1 MARTREE
8 RSVQGF
14 SGESY
19 RKENIWKTSAIRENN
34 IKMYLQ
40 EIGWGSMDFIDL
52 AQDGDRKRAVVNVVM
67 NFRIP

>member
-1 MARTREE
+1 MGRA
-8 RSVQGF
+8 
-14 SGESY
+14 
-19 RKENIWKTSAIRENN
+19 KEKKTFGRPRRIRENN

-52 AQDGDRKRAVVNVVM
+52 AQVGDRKRAVVNEVM